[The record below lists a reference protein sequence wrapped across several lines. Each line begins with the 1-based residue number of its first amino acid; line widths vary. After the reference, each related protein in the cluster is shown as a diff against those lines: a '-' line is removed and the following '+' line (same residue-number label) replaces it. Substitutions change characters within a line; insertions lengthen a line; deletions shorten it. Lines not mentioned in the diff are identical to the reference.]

1 MIQRPT
7 GSPADQLRG
16 RQRDRS
22 RGGWGF
28 SAEKIVTS
36 ADGVSTKSR
45 VELAET
51 EPAGTEASS
60 DVADAAILDRVVE
73 TPVAKRS
80 EEVTLGRLVG
90 LGERGEALVDF
101 SDNPARR
108 PLEARSIVSVEAA
121 HVGREVAL
129 LFEGG
134 DVEKPV
140 IMGFIRSSPSP
151 AENYRKPVSAE
162 TALPVS
168 TEVDGE
174 RIVFD
179 ANQEIV
185 LRCGSASITLTRAG
199 KILLRG
205 KYVLS
210 RSSGVNRIKGGSVQI
225 N

>member
-1 MIQRPT
+1 MIRRPK
-7 GSPADQLRG
+7 GSPADQLWG
-16 RQRDRS
+16 QQRERS
-22 RGGWGF
+22 RAGWGF
-28 SAEKIVTS
+28 SAEKIVAS
-36 ADGVSTKSR
+36 GEGVSTKSR
-45 VELAET
+45 VDLAET
-51 EPAGTEASS
+51 EPAGAEATS
-60 DVADAAILDRVVE
+60 DAVDAAILDRVVE

-80 EEVTLGRLVG
+80 EEVTLGRLVE
-90 LGERGEALVDF
+90 LGERGEAVVDF

>member
-1 MIQRPT
+1 MGWYDAARDEKLGVPAPGT
-7 GSPADQLRG
+7 GDETARG
-16 RQRDRS
+16 R
-22 RGGWGF
+22 GGVF
-28 SAEKIVTS
+28 SGEKTVTS
-36 ADGVSTKSR
+36 GDGGSTKSE

-51 EPAGTEASS
+51 APAEAE
-60 DVADAAILDRVVE
+60 AAILDQVVE
-73 TPVAKRS
+73 TPAAKRS

-90 LGERGEALVDF
+90 IGDRGEALVDF
-101 SDNPARR
+101 PDNPARR
-108 PLEARSIVSVEAA
+108 PLGARSIVGVEAA

-140 IMGFIRSSPSP
+140 VMGFIRSSPSP
-151 AENYRKPVSAE
+151 EEDRKPVIAE
-162 TALPVS
+162 ADRPVS
-168 TEVDGE
+168 AEVDGE

-179 ANQEIV
+179 AKQEIV

-205 KYVLS
+205 KYILS